1 MWEGGRRKAE
11 CFEGSGSQT
20 RGSMVQ
26 IPSPP
31 VTFYPRTSA
40 GKIKHKC
47 QSLLS
52 CFQVPG
58 KMWCFIYR
66 QCFLRQI
73 SQLLED
79 KQRKERSVLSCLSCS
94 FNWNQELLRESLCV
108 QGKKYIKKQ
117 HPRGKTFHLYC
128 IHKKTFCPAVF
139 IWNHAHLH
147 YFGFLLSIC
156 FMLACLLFMDQ
167 RKVYERPLFILMC
180 ALTALYAIYT

>member
-1 MWEGGRRKAE
+1 MCIWGNTDVFVKGWSRFREGNESPQVSQECLMWEGGRRKAE

-58 KMWCFIYR
+58 KIWCFIYR

-117 HPRGKTFHLYC
+117 HPRGKTSHLYC
-128 IHKKTFCPAVF
+128 IHKKKRFAQQ
-139 IWNHAHLH
+139 
-147 YFGFLLSIC
+147 YLSEIMHIC
-156 FMLACLLFMDQ
+156 ITLVSF
-167 RKVYERPLFILMC
+167 
-180 ALTALYAIYT
+180 